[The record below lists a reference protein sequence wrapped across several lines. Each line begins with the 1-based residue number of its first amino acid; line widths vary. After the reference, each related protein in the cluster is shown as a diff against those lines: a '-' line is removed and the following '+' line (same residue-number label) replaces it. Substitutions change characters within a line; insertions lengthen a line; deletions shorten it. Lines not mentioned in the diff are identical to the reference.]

1 MIDNPVD
8 LSALDPA
15 AGGVPEELVRS
26 IVARAG
32 PELARRA
39 DRREPMAVLAD
50 WARPTFA
57 AAAVLAAVSLLGFSL
72 ARQIGADPRLRW
84 VPEAL
89 GLPGPVAEWVTE
101 GRSPT
106 GDDLLLAMEGGL

>member
-15 AGGVPEELVRS
+15 AGGVPERLVRS

-39 DRREPMAVLAD
+39 NYREPMAVLAG
-50 WARPTFA
+50 WAGPTFA
-57 AAAVLAAVSLLGFSL
+57 AAAVLAAVSLLGLSL
-72 ARQIGADPRLRW
+72 ARQIGTDPRLRW

-89 GLPGPVAEWVTE
+89 GLPAPVAEWVTE
-101 GRSPT
+101 DRSPT